1 MGAAVRVIAQ
11 TTLGEPVTAVLTP
24 ERAYEIWSE
33 SYDSD
38 PNPVLA
44 LETRMLAPRLGNL
57 AGQIIL
63 DVATGTGRWM
73 QHVTSRGALA
83 IGLDVSAHMLRV
95 AADKPP
101 LSNRLVLGNASALPF
116 RSRSI
121 DLALCSFALSYIPFP
136 TAAFG
141 EMARVA
147 RRVIVSDLH
156 PTAMLR
162 GWTRSFQNGGQS
174 CEIGH
179 FCHSFNDW
187 NTPARA
193 AGMTL
198 EWTAEASF
206 DLSEVSCFE
215 RAGKPA
221 LFDEVRKTPAVFAA
235 CWSRKS

>member
-1 MGAAVRVIAQ
+1 MGAALCVIAQ
-11 TTLGEPVTAVLTP
+11 TALGEFVTAVLSP

-33 SYDSD
+33 SYDTD

-57 AGQIIL
+57 AGQTVL

-73 QHVTSRGALA
+73 QHVASKGAHPF
-83 IGLDVSAHMLRV
+83 GLDLSPQMIRV
-95 AADKPP
+95 AANKAA
-101 LSNRLVLGNASALPF
+101 LTNRLVLANASALPF
-116 RSRSI
+116 RSCSI
-121 DLALCSFALSYIPFP
+121 DLAICSFALSYIPFP

-141 EMARVA
+141 EMARAA

-162 GWTRSFQNGGQS
+162 GWTRSFRNGDQS

-179 FCHSFNDW
+179 FCHSVTDLNG
-187 NTPARA
+187 PARA

-206 DLSEVSCFE
+206 DLPEVPCFE
-215 RAGKPA
+215 RAGKRA
-221 LFDEVRKTPAVFAA
+221 LFDEARKTPAVFAA

>member
-1 MGAAVRVIAQ
+1 M
-11 TTLGEPVTAVLTP
+11 TAILSP

-33 SYDSD
+33 TYDSD

-44 LETRMLAPRLGNL
+44 LETRILAPRLGDL
-57 AGQIIL
+57 ADKTVL

-73 QHVTSRGALA
+73 EHVLSKGARA
-83 IGLDVSAHMLRV
+83 MGVDVSAPMLRV
-95 AADKPP
+95 AASKPA
-101 LSNRLVLGNASALPF
+101 LSNRLVLANASVLPF

-121 DLALCSFALSYIPFP
+121 DLAICSFALSYFPFP
-136 TAAFG
+136 TAAFS

-162 GWTRSFQNGGQS
+162 GWTRSFRNGDQS

-179 FCHSFNDW
+179 FCHSLTDLND
-187 NTPARA
+187 PARA

-206 DLSEVSCFE
+206 DLPEVSCFE
-215 RAGKPA
+215 RAGKRA

-235 CWSRKS
+235 CWSGKS

>member
-1 MGAAVRVIAQ
+1 M
-11 TTLGEPVTAVLTP
+11 TALLSP

-33 SYDSD
+33 TYDSD

-57 AGQIIL
+57 SGRTVL

-73 QHVTSRGALA
+73 EHVFSNGGYAFGIDA
-83 IGLDVSAHMLRV
+83 SPHMLRV
-95 AADKPP
+95 AAKKQQ
-101 LSNRLVLGNASALPF
+101 LSNRLVRANVSALPF
-116 RSRSI
+116 LSHSI
-121 DLALCSFALSYIPFP
+121 DLAICSFALSYIPFP
-136 TAAFG
+136 NAAFG
-141 EMARVA
+141 EMARIA
-147 RRVIVSDLH
+147 RRIIVSDLH

-162 GWTRSFQNGGQS
+162 GWTRSFRNGDQS

-179 FCHSFNDW
+179 FCHSLTDLDG
-187 NTPARA
+187 PARA
-193 AGMTL
+193 AGMRL

-206 DLSEVSCFE
+206 DLPEVPCFE
-215 RAGKPA
+215 RAGKRA